1 MSNVVENKLNPYLSD
16 LVINFLKLHD
26 LHWKVKGATFV
37 QVHLYTEARYDDMA
51 LKFDEVAEK
60 IIMRGGNPV
69 STISQYME
77 LASIKEL
84 GQDSYNDV
92 EAMKVVLADLQHLMK
107 EAQEIRA
114 ELDEAG
120 EATAVMMLD
129 DHIASYEKEIWF
141 INSMMA

>member
-1 MSNVVENKLNPYLSD
+1 M
-16 LVINFLKLHD
+16 
-26 LHWKVKGATFV
+26 
-37 QVHLYTEARYDDMA
+37 
-51 LKFDEVAEK
+51 KFDEVAEK

-69 STISQYME
+69 STIAQYME
-77 LASIKEL
+77 LASIKEA

-92 EAMKVVLADLQHLMK
+92 EAMKIVLADLEYLMK
-107 EAQEIRA
+107 EAQEIRT

-120 EATAVMMLD
+120 EATVVMMLD